1 MENKRCFKN
10 FTEEERKQYFN
21 VAATQYYY
29 KYHEL
34 NLKRS
39 ARHYIVRKLQ
49 QARAEGKDEAEIMN
63 KLRIIN
69 KEINQMQQEAKNK
82 IQ

>member
-1 MENKRCFKN
+1 
-10 FTEEERKQYFN
+10 
-21 VAATQYYY
+21 
-29 KYHEL
+29 
-34 NLKRS
+34 
-39 ARHYIVRKLQ
+39 VRKLQ
-49 QARAEGKDEAEIMN
+49 QAREEGKDEAEIMN